1 MFQDCNDWG
10 DNTTAVTGLSDLA
23 FPPESMGKWG
33 EDLSPTESI
42 DYDGWR
48 FICQRY
54 MGAWTAAALSILA
67 FFSPILMVI
76 LPQMDF
82 VGLSKDQ
89 KKCKVMRYLIWGNH
103 DIQCSSTFYASTTI
117 YKEFLKGIS
126 TYQQDFFKNL

>member
-1 MFQDCNDWG
+1 
-10 DNTTAVTGLSDLA
+10 
-23 FPPESMGKWG
+23 
-33 EDLSPTESI
+33 
-42 DYDGWR
+42 
-48 FICQRY
+48 

-103 DIQCSSTFYASTTI
+103 DIQCSTFYASTTI

-126 TYQQDFFKNL
+126 TYQQDFFKSVKFKSDHMAVLVL